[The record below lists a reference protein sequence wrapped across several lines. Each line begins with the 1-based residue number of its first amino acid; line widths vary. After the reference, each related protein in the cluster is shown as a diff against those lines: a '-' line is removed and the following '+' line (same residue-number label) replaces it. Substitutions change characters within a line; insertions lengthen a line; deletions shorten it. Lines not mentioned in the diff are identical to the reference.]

1 MYILKTVVKWGWC
14 PVLITAVAVV
24 SVMYEWS
31 VQSVALVLG
40 IILIIGLVVA
50 VLGARE
56 RELESFSFRL
66 KQLVG
71 YFNRRF
77 AGNSSL
83 SIFVIIDGLFSV
95 DKPKLW
101 EWARACDMSQRIFNT
116 WCDSFMVRMEGD
128 IRARKFGINLRAY
141 LNELWL
147 MNNHYYEFVEQ
158 FYEVAAKVDIPQET
172 TDQYNRFVTEY
183 NAFANDFRD
192 NISELRKIIKAGIE
206 PPSVKLAKEL
216 SAVKP
221 VQTSQEGEIKPSQ
234 AKRDKGYYL

>member
-1 MYILKTVVKWGWC
+1 MYILKTVVMWGWC
-14 PVLITAVAVV
+14 PVLIAEVAVV

-83 SIFVIIDGLFSV
+83 SIFVIIDGLFSI
-95 DKPKLW
+95 DNPKLW

-172 TDQYNRFVTEY
+172 ADQYNRFVTEY

-206 PPSVKLAKEL
+206 PPSVKLAREL
-216 SAVKP
+216 PAVKP
-221 VQTSQEGEIKPSQ
+221 VQTSQERETKPSQ

>member
-1 MYILKTVVKWGWC
+1 MYTLKTVVRWGWC
-14 PVLITAVAVV
+14 PVLITAVAVI
-24 SVMYEWS
+24 SVIYDWS
-31 VQSVALVLG
+31 VQSVALALG
-40 IILIIGLVVA
+40 VILGIGLVAA

-56 RELESFSFRL
+56 KEVERFSFRL

-83 SIFVIIDGLFSV
+83 SIFVIIDSLFSI
-95 DKPKLW
+95 DNPKLW

-128 IRARKFGINLRAY
+128 IRARKFGVNLRAY

-158 FYEVAAKVDIPQET
+158 FYEVAAKVSIPQET
-172 TDQYNRFVTEY
+172 VGQYNRFVTEY
-183 NAFANDFRD
+183 NAFASDFRD

-216 SAVKP
+216 SAAKP
-221 VQTSQEGEIKPSQ
+221 VQTIQEEEARPSQ